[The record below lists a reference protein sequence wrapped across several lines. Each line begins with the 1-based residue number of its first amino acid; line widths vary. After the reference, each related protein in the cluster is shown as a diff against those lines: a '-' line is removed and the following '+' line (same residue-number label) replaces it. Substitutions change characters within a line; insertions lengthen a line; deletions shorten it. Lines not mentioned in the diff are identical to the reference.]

1 LRALSRVTHSG
12 DKPANR
18 ADENRGAEMT
28 ESKSEAF
35 PWWLSGIVLLGALL
49 VAVGGLMALWQP
61 SRLVSP
67 HDEING
73 AAHIYAG
80 YFASRALVLSAMLL
94 AALLFRA
101 KGLLNSLML
110 LTAFIQLMDLGVDW
124 HEGRWSVITGVV
136 VVGVLFFVGARRL
149 SGFPFWRAEAWRVH

>member
-1 LRALSRVTHSG
+1 
-12 DKPANR
+12 
-18 ADENRGAEMT
+18 MT
-28 ESKSEAF
+28 ESKNEAF
-35 PWWLSGIVLLGALL
+35 PWWITVIVVLGALL
-49 VAVGGLMALWQP
+49 MATGGMMALLQP

-73 AAHIYAG
+73 AVHTYAG
-80 YFASRALVLSAMLL
+80 YFASRALVLSVMLL

-124 HEGRWSVITGVV
+124 HEGRWSVIPGVV
-136 VVGVLFFVGARRL
+136 LVGVLFFVGAWRL
-149 SGFPFWRAEAWRVH
+149 SGFPFWRAEAWRA

>member
-1 LRALSRVTHSG
+1 M
-12 DKPANR
+12 
-18 ADENRGAEMT
+18 AE
-28 ESKSEAF
+28 KSEAF
-35 PWWLSGIVLLGALL
+35 PWWVYVIVVMGALL
-49 VAVGGLMALWQP
+49 MATGGLMALVQP

-73 AAHIYAG
+73 AVRIYAG
-80 YFASRALVLSAMLL
+80 YFASRALVLAVMLL

-110 LTAFIQLMDLGVDW
+110 LTAFVQLMDLGVDYM
-124 HEGRWSVITGVV
+124 EGRWAVIPGVI

-149 SGFPFWRAEAWRVH
+149 SGFPFWRAEAWRFH

>member
-1 LRALSRVTHSG
+1 
-12 DKPANR
+12 
-18 ADENRGAEMT
+18 MT

-35 PWWLSGIVLLGALL
+35 PWWVTVIVLLGAL
-49 VAVGGLMALWQP
+49 AMATGGLIALLQP

-73 AAHIYAG
+73 AVHVYAG
-80 YFASRALVLSAMLL
+80 YFASRALVLSAMLM

-110 LTAFIQLMDLGVDW
+110 LTAFIQLMDFGVDCL
-124 HEGRWSVITGVV
+124 EGRLMVIPGVV
-136 VVGVLFFVGARRL
+136 VLDVLFFVGAWRL
-149 SGFPFWRAEAWRVH
+149 SGFPFWRAEAWRVY